1 MVEGLGELLVEVS
14 SPVLIVVRVSELVEG
29 VLFVLSPR
37 LWRKFSSDLWG
48 VIVSV
53 SVGMGVSDL
62 GMSGKRVLRVFT

>member
-1 MVEGLGELLVEVS
+1 VVEGLDELLMEVS
-14 SPVLIVVRVSELVEG
+14 SLELSVVRVSELVEG

-53 SVGMGVSDL
+53 SVGVGVSDF
-62 GMSGKRVLRVFT
+62 GMSGKRVLWVFT